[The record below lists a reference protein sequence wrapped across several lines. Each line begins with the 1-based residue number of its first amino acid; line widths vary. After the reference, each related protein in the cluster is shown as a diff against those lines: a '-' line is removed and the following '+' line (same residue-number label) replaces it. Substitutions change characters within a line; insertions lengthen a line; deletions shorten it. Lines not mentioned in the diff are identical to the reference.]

1 MASTRGL
8 PTFTET
14 PNTELNTLLAT
25 MRTKVFLPA
34 HLNREQLDLIYKPV
48 HIPRLSNPT
57 EPVYASIGGE
67 DIPLEHINR
76 VRDLPRTWPIFNSAL
91 CAAQSKQ
98 DWANIVTMLE
108 GFKSSKR
115 KLKSA
120 WLQKFVRRANM
131 AGRQA
136 VVLQALQRVEHTGL
150 SLGDQG
156 VLETV
161 LAGVV
166 DMAVVHKWG
175 EEHTKK
181 ALSYAEQVAAWMEQP
196 EHCGR
201 AWVGK
206 SDPRASPAVIGVLVE
221 LSAVLA
227 TKFEERLDDDGKVKM
242 YTERLLAAIE
252 QQGGA
257 EKAIPPAP
265 ENAKEAPGYI
275 RKWIPVWHGL
285 KLVHDI
291 TGHDTQEIVRL
302 LEERIDAAA
311 DVVRTQRPEGE
322 NNGAIKFWNEL
333 RQ

>member
-8 PTFTET
+8 PSFTET

-25 MRTKVFLPA
+25 MRTKIFLPA

-48 HIPRLSNPT
+48 HIPVSPTPPNPH
-57 EPVYASIGGE
+57 
-67 DIPLEHINR
+67 PLEHINR

-166 DMAVVHKWG
+166 DMAV
-175 EEHTKK
+175 EHTKK